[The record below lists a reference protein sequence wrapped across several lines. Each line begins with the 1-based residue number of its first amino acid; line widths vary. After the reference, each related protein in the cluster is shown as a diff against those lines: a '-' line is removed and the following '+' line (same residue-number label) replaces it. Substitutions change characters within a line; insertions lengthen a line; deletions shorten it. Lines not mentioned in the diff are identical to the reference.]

1 MNAQRRKILGNITQ
15 QLDLAAEELYE
26 VITEERWA
34 LDNVP
39 ESLQET
45 DAYCDR
51 ENYLDELEE
60 AADDIRSAVDRIN
73 SE

>member
-1 MNAQRRKILGNITQ
+1 MNAQRRKILGDIAH

-39 ESLQET
+39 ESFQET

-60 AADDIRSAVDRIN
+60 AADDIRSAVDHIN